1 MEIRMIG
8 LAVATA
14 LALAGCGK
22 TEKAVEERMVEKM
35 MESQLEKNGGKAS
48 VDMSGGGTKVS
59 TTDAQGNTVTMEL
72 GNAKVGADEIGLP
85 FYPGAEVLAAE
96 SRRMRTPES
105 TMAQAA
111 LHSADDMDKVA
122 DFYREKLRAMSANKT
137 MMDNSTADS
146 VNMYLTDEKEKQSTM
161 VSIRKEKQ
169 QVRIDLMKTVDLSK
183 G

>member
-8 LAVATA
+8 LAVATT

-22 TEKAVEERMVEKM
+22 TEEAVQEKMVEKM
-35 MESQLEKNGGKAS
+35 MESQLEKDGGKAS

-59 TTDAQGNTVTMEL
+59 TTDAQGRTTTMQI
-72 GNAKVGADEIGLP
+72 GNAKVEADEIGLP
-85 FYPGAEVLAAE
+85 FYPGAEVLAEE
-96 SRRMRTPES
+96 SRRMQTPES
-105 TMAQAA
+105 TMVQAA
-111 LHSADDMDKVA
+111 LHSADDMNKVA

-146 VNMYLTDEKEKQSTM
+146 VSMYLTDEKEKQSTM
-161 VSIRKEKQ
+161 VSIRKENQ
-169 QVRIDLMKTVDLSK
+169 RVRVDLMKTVDLRK